1 MRKGQ
6 YFHQPYFGC
15 REFPLNF
22 ELIEGPI
29 PESIY
34 AGKNQDFGFMLYD
47 IDFDDEMRA
56 VFFRA
61 EMHDGVIDVGKCL
74 VKGGVS

>member
-15 REFPLNF
+15 REFPVKF
-22 ELIEGPI
+22 EFIEEI
-29 PESIY
+29 P
-34 AGKNQDFGFMLYD
+34 NQSCYYGLSQDLGFMLYD
-47 IDFDDEMRA
+47 IEFNEDMKA

-61 EMHDGVIDVGKCL
+61 EMNDGVIDVGKCL
-74 VKGGVS
+74 AKGVIS